1 MKEDMGKIREV
12 TLEDAK
18 AIADIYNIYVK
29 DTDITF
35 ETEPVSVEEM
45 RERIATISAHNPY
58 LVYEMEGEIAGY
70 SYVHGWKERA
80 AYQYTVETTV
90 YLSPKYFRKGIGRK
104 LMERLIEECR
114 AYGFR
119 ALIACI
125 TDGNEVSFILHEKLG
140 FKKVSHFEKVGRKF
154 DRWIDVVDYELLLE
168 D

>member
-1 MKEDMGKIREV
+1 MKENMGKIREV

-70 SYVHGWKERA
+70 CYVHGWKERA

-114 AYGFR
+114 TYGFR